1 MQYRSLKGFNGWGQ
15 TGILLALLGMG
26 LILAAFGQM
35 YILSLL
41 EGLGPMSSI
50 SQHEINNVL
59 LKPENANYVRVM
71 NAVGTFF
78 LMCLPA
84 VLFSYIVHG
93 KSWFWMGFNKWF
105 NVQQLII
112 GFALIFFANLLA
124 SPLADL
130 SKSIVANFPDMNA
143 LAARLENDYEK
154 QVEVLANL
162 TTWKEFLIALIFM
175 ALLPALFEELFFRA
189 TLQNLFEKWWKA
201 PIIAIIVTAVI
212 FSLIHLSIY
221 LFLSRIVLGIILGLL
236 YYRTRNIWVS
246 TFVHF
251 ANNALAAAQMFYYN
265 MNNQNVPISEMDP
278 SIPWWATIPTMLL
291 LVGGFYMLEKYSA
304 NNRARIHEK
313 ESALLAQPNSLNP
326 FK

>member
-35 YILSLL
+35 YILSMLD
-41 EGLGPMSSI
+41 GLGPMTEL
-50 SQHEINNVL
+50 SQDDINNVL
-59 LKPENANYVRVM
+59 LKPENANLVRVM

-78 LMCLPA
+78 LMFLPA
-84 VLFSYIVHG
+84 VLFSLIVHG
-93 KSWFWMGFNKWF
+93 KAWFWMGFNKWF
-105 NVQQLII
+105 NVQQLVI

-130 SKSIVANFPDMNA
+130 SKSIVANFPDLNA
-143 LAARLENDYEK
+143 LATRLENDYEK
-154 QVEVLANL
+154 QVEILANL
-162 TTWKEFLIALIFM
+162 TTWKEFLIALVFM

-189 TLQNLFEKWWKA
+189 TMQNLFEKWWKA
-201 PIIAIIVTAVI
+201 PILAIIVTAFI

-221 LFLSRIVLGIILGLL
+221 LFLSRIILGIILGLI
-236 YYRTRNIWVS
+236 YYRTRNIWVT

-265 MNNQNVPISEMDP
+265 MNDQKVPVSELDP
-278 SIPWWATIPTMLL
+278 SIPWWATIPTLL
-291 LVGGFYMLEKYSA
+291 LMVGGFYMLEKYSA

-313 ESALLAQPNSLNP
+313 ETELLAQPNSLNP